1 MEVEEKVA
9 WLISKFL
16 KAQMEHALGTAR
28 LGWGVGAL
36 VTAPVTACG
45 SVQVPCPDEGES
57 YSTLVCLWYHV
68 DVGDSLNSLKSKP
81 QLLKRKW
88 SKDMTRKRAVCGER
102 WLRKAC
108 ERRAKAR
115 DKKNGLRLR
124 KLRKCC
130 SLGSLRLRK

>member
-9 WLISKFL
+9 WLIL
-16 KAQMEHALGTAR
+16 KVPQSSIEHALGTTPR
-28 LGWGVGAL
+28 SGCCHGTVR
-36 VTAPVTACG
+36 TACG

-81 QLLKRKW
+81 QLVKRKW

-102 WLRKAC
+102 LAGGC
-108 ERRAKAR
+108 ERRAKGAR
-115 DKKNGLRLR
+115 KRATKKLA
-124 KLRKCC
+124 
-130 SLGSLRLRK
+130 